1 MAAMLGGTAAYSL
14 LGLLGSTLPGP
25 PATRSGAA
33 ITMASIASLAWY
45 LHPDPTWL
53 PSPRRQV
60 ARISVT
66 VAPMKGALIF
76 GTVLGVGL
84 LTKVTTPF
92 VWLGLAATIAR
103 GSPFWGF
110 VYGGAFGVGRSVQL
124 FVEYFSRLEDPGA
137 RVERTVI
144 AQARLYRPLGLGV
157 AVWMLGTGLLLLV

>member
-1 MAAMLGGTAAYSL
+1 MLGGGAAYSL
-14 LGLLGSTLPGP
+14 LGLLGSPLPGP
-25 PATRSGAA
+25 PSIRLGVA
-33 ITMASIASLAWY
+33 ISVASLASLAWY
-45 LHPDPTWL
+45 LRPDPTWL

-60 ARISVT
+60 ARIPIT
-66 VAPMKGALIF
+66 VAPVKGALIF

-84 LTKVTTPF
+84 LTKITTPL

-110 VYGGAFGVGRSVQL
+110 AYGSAFGVGRSVQL

-137 RVERTVI
+137 RVERTTI
-144 AQARLYRPLGLGV
+144 TQARLYRPVGLGI